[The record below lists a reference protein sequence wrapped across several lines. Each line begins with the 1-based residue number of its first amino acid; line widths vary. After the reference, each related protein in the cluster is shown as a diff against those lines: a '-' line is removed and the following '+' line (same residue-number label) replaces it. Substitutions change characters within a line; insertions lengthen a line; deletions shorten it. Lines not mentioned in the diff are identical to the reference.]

1 MPLAWSHNPL
11 ITLDSSSSAT
21 STLENFMMK
30 RSSPPCQDAAER
42 LHSDPDYRL
51 LHDQVMDLFV
61 ERMKSDIGK
70 LKQNKLKLKLND
82 DVGNDSDDD
91 VFVTEAAAWCVS
103 AYPSEPLTNYYNLG
117 GIVGHKRRDD
127 KKYLE
132 EIAAGNLSGIK
143 YDALLPHQI
152 ILYAEDGSDIKQ
164 AAELQW
170 KTMVEGMHLKG
181 KFRNYFAVYH
191 TTKYSD
197 KGVGGRMMQG
207 LALLLSQLSEGP
219 WKGKVI
225 VFGNSAK
232 ISLCYVRYKAK
243 ISRLVEV
250 VFLSALGARFGLI
263 SSYWSEFGYPS
274 DGSSGGG

>member
-1 MPLAWSHNPL
+1 MRLFPHQSSVHSQEWKRLAK
-11 ITLDSSSSAT
+11 
-21 STLENFMMK
+21 E
-30 RSSPPCQDAAER
+30 
-42 LHSDPDYRL
+42 
-51 LHDQVMDLFV
+51 
-61 ERMKSDIGK
+61 
-70 LKQNKLKLKLND
+70 
-82 DVGNDSDDD
+82 
-91 VFVTEAAAWCVS
+91 
-103 AYPSEPLTNYYNLG
+103 EPLTNYYNLG

-197 KGVGGRMMQG
+197 KGVGGRMMQDQP
-207 LALLLSQLSEGP
+207 LLCPIQGKDLKYKCEFMGTMESDLFVDYEKLFDIPGVTAIAKGSVKPEQMIKTVFVFSESLRFSGIDESVAQQRASTTIRRKFKD
-219 WKGKVI
+219 KGYGDDTVTHLLFWD
-225 VFGNSAK
+225 FGDLEDPPMPPK
-232 ISLCYVRYKAK
+232 QH
-243 ISRLVEV
+243 
-250 VFLSALGARFGLI
+250 
-263 SSYWSEFGYPS
+263 P
-274 DGSSGGG
+274 

>member
-1 MPLAWSHNPL
+1 
-11 ITLDSSSSAT
+11 
-21 STLENFMMK
+21 MMK
-30 RSSPPCQDAAER
+30 RSSPPCFGSTTTTQRLYYVTFRFKTRMSLLTFPKAFWKAKTLLRGCAAIRITVHSQEWKR
-42 LHSDPDYRL
+42 LAKEVL
-51 LHDQVMDLFV
+51 
-61 ERMKSDIGK
+61 
-70 LKQNKLKLKLND
+70 
-82 DVGNDSDDD
+82 
-91 VFVTEAAAWCVS
+91 
-103 AYPSEPLTNYYNLG
+103 EPLTNYYNLG

-170 KTMVEGMHLKG
+170 KTKVEGMHLKG

-191 TTKYSD
+191 TTKYAD

-219 WKGKVI
+219 WKGKLFDIPEVTAI
-225 VFGNSAK
+225 AKGSVKPEQMIKTVFVFSE
-232 ISLCYVRYKAK
+232 SLRFSGIDESQYVNKEK
-243 ISRLVEV
+243 V
-250 VFLSALGARFGLI
+250 
-263 SSYWSEFGYPS
+263 
-274 DGSSGGG
+274 

>member
-1 MPLAWSHNPL
+1 
-11 ITLDSSSSAT
+11 
-21 STLENFMMK
+21 MMK

-143 YDALLPHQI
+143 YDDLLPHQI

-191 TTKYSD
+191 TTKYAD
-197 KGVGGRMMQG
+197 KGVGGRMMQDQP
-207 LALLLSQLSEGP
+207 LLCPIQGKDLKYKCEFMGTMESDLFVDYEKLFDIPEVTAIAKGSVKPEQMIKTVFVFSESLRFSGIDESV
-219 WKGKVI
+219 VI
-225 VFGNSAK
+225 G
-232 ISLCYVRYKAK
+232 
-243 ISRLVEV
+243 
-250 VFLSALGARFGLI
+250 
-263 SSYWSEFGYPS
+263 SYFELLTIK
-274 DGSSGGG
+274 